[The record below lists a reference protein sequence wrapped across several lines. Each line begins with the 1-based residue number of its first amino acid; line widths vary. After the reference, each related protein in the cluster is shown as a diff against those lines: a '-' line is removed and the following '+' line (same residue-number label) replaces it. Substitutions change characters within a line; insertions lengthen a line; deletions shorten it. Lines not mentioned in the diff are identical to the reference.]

1 MIRPENSSHM
11 EDWLME
17 KQIEIRTADGIADGF
32 LYTPEGS
39 GPWPGVIQLTDIH
52 GVRPV
57 ARDLAKRIAAKG
69 YVVLLPN
76 VFYRTSKAPLPDFT
90 FKPGDEKAMA
100 RFRELAGPLTA
111 AAMESD
117 GAAYVDFLANQAG
130 VSAGKMGVVGYCF
143 TAAMA
148 MRTAAARP
156 DRITAV
162 AGFHGGRL
170 FTDDPASP
178 HTILPRIKARLYFG
192 HAIEDHSMPKEAIEK
207 FEQALR
213 AWGGKFESE
222 MYDGARHGWTQ
233 PDMPAYNEPQAERA
247 FEKLIGLFDAT
258 LK

>member
-1 MIRPENSSHM
+1 
-11 EDWLME
+11 
-17 KQIEIRTADGIADGF
+17 
-32 LYTPEGS
+32 
-39 GPWPGVIQLTDIH
+39 
-52 GVRPV
+52 
-57 ARDLAKRIAAKG
+57 
-69 YVVLLPN
+69 
-76 VFYRTSKAPLPDFT
+76 
-90 FKPGDEKAMA
+90 MA

-117 GAAYVDFLANQAG
+117 GAAYVDFLAKQAG

-156 DRITAV
+156 ERIAAV

-222 MYDGARHGWTQ
+222 TYRGRASRLDAAGYACLQRAASGAGVRET
-233 PDMPAYNEPQAERA
+233 DRA
-247 FEKLIGLFDAT
+247 FRRHAEMKESQRHSVDEVCNPKLPTESHGLHQILMKMF
-258 LK
+258 

>member
-1 MIRPENSSHM
+1 M
-11 EDWLME
+11 ER
-17 KQIEIRTADGIADGF
+17 QIEIRTADGVADGF
-32 LYTPEGS
+32 LYTPEGN

-57 ARDLAKRIAAKG
+57 ARDLAKRIEAKG
-69 YVVLLPN
+69 YAVLLPN
-76 VFYRTSKAPLPDFT
+76 VFYRTGKAPLPDFR

-117 GAAYVDFLANQAG
+117 GAAYVDFLAKQAG
-130 VSAGKMGVVGYCF
+130 VSAGAMGVVGYCF

-148 MRTAAARP
+148 MRTAARP
-156 DRITAV
+156 DRIAVV

-170 FTDDPASP
+170 CTDDPASP

-192 HAIEDHSMPKEAIEK
+192 HATDDHSMPKEAIEK

-213 AWGGKFESE
+213 AWGGKFASE
-222 MYDGARHGWTQ
+222 TYQGARHGFTQ
-233 PDMPAYNEPQAERA
+233 PDMPAYNEPAAERA
-247 FEKLIGLFDAT
+247 FETMIELFDAE

>member
-1 MIRPENSSHM
+1 MGKQM
-11 EDWLME
+11 EFRAAE
-17 KQIEIRTADGIADGF
+17 GIGARYF
-32 LYTPEGS
+32 YTPEGA

-76 VFYRTSKAPLPDFT
+76 VFYRTGKAPLPAPPL
-90 FKPGDEKAMA
+90 KPGDEKAMA

-117 GAAYVDFLANQAG
+117 GAAYVDFLAEQAG

-156 DRITAV
+156 ERIVAV

-170 FTDDPASP
+170 FTDAPATP

-213 AWGGKFESE
+213 AWGGKFGSE
-222 MYDGARHGWTQ
+222 TYQGARHGFTQ
-233 PDMPAYNEPQAERA
+233 PDMPAYNEAAAERA
-247 FEKLIGLFDAT
+247 FETMVKLFDAE
-258 LK
+258 L

>member
-1 MIRPENSSHM
+1 
-11 EDWLME
+11 ME
-17 KQIEIRTADGIADGF
+17 KAIEIRTADGTADGF
-32 LYTPEGS
+32 LCAPEGS
-39 GPWPGVIQLTDIH
+39 GSWPGIIQLTDIH

-76 VFYRTSKAPLPDFT
+76 VFYRTGKAPLPDFT

-111 AAMESD
+111 DAMERD
-117 GAAYVDFLANQAG
+117 GGAYVDFLAKQAG
-130 VSAGKMGVVGYCF
+130 VMPGKMGVVGYCF

-156 DRITAV
+156 ERIVAV

-170 FTDDPASP
+170 FTADSTSP
-178 HTILPRIKARLYFG
+178 HTILPRIKARFYFG
-192 HAIEDHSMPKEAIEK
+192 HATEDHSMPKEAIEK

-222 MYDGARHGWTQ
+222 TYDGAHHGWTQ
-233 PDMPAYNEPQAERA
+233 PDMPAYNEPAAERA
-247 FEKLIGLFDAT
+247 FEKLIELFDAT

>member
-1 MIRPENSSHM
+1 
-11 EDWLME
+11 ME
-17 KQIEIRTADGIADGF
+17 KQIEIRTADGVADGF
-32 LYTPEGS
+32 LYTPEGN
-39 GPWPGVIQLTDIH
+39 GPWPGIIQLTDIH

-76 VFYRTSKAPLPDFT
+76 VFYRTGKAPLPDFQ

-117 GAAYVDFLANQAG
+117 GAAYGDFLARHAG
-130 VSAGKMGVVGYCF
+130 VSAGPMGVAGYCF

-148 MRTAAARP
+148 MRTAAVRSE
-156 DRITAV
+156 RIAV
-162 AGFHGGRL
+162 VVGFHGGRL
-170 FTDDPASP
+170 LTDDPASP

-192 HAIEDHSMPKEAIEK
+192 HAVEDHSMPKEAIEK

-213 AWGGKFESE
+213 AWGGKFGSE
-222 MYDGARHGWTQ
+222 TYQGAHHGFTQ
-233 PDMPAYNEPQAERA
+233 PDMPAYNEPGAERA
-247 FEKLIGLFDAT
+247 FETMMKLFDEE
-258 LK
+258 LKK

>member
-1 MIRPENSSHM
+1 
-11 EDWLME
+11 ME
-17 KQIEIRTADGIADGF
+17 KQIEIRTADGVTDGF
-32 LYTPEGS
+32 LYTPEGT

-57 ARDLAKRIAAKG
+57 AKDLAKRIAAKG

-76 VFYRTSKAPLPDFT
+76 VFYRTGKAPLPDFQ

-100 RFRELAGPLTA
+100 RFRGLAGPLTA

-117 GAAYVDFLANQAG
+117 GAAYVNFLAKQPG
-130 VSAGKMGVVGYCF
+130 VSAGPMGVVGYCF

-156 DRITAV
+156 ERIAVV

-170 FTDDPASP
+170 VTDDPASP
-178 HTILPRIKARLYFG
+178 HKILSRIKARLYFA
-192 HAIEDHSMPKEAIEK
+192 HAVEDHSMPKEAIEK

-213 AWGGKFESE
+213 AWGGKFGSE
-222 MYDGARHGWTQ
+222 TYQGAHHGFTQ
-233 PDMPAYNEPQAERA
+233 PDMPAYNEAAAELA
-247 FEKLIGLFDAT
+247 FETMIDLFDEE

>member
-1 MIRPENSSHM
+1 
-11 EDWLME
+11 ME
-17 KQIEIRTADGIADGF
+17 KQIEVRTADGVADGL
-32 LYTPEGS
+32 LYAPDGS
-39 GPWPGVIQLTDIH
+39 GQWPGIIQLTDIH

-76 VFYRTSKAPLPDFT
+76 AFYRTGKSPLPDFT

-117 GAAYVDFLANQAG
+117 GAAYVDFLAKQPE

-148 MRTAAARP
+148 IRTAAARP
-156 DRITAV
+156 ERIAAV

-192 HAIEDHSMPKEAIEK
+192 HATDDHSMPKEAIEK

-213 AWGGKFESE
+213 MWRGKFESE
-222 MYDGARHGWTQ
+222 TYEGARHGWTQ
-233 PDMPAYNEPQAERA
+233 PDMPAYNEPAAEQA
-247 FEKLIGLFDAT
+247 FEKLIRLFDMS

>member
-1 MIRPENSSHM
+1 
-11 EDWLME
+11 ME
-17 KQIEIRTADGIADGF
+17 KQIEIRTVDGVADGF
-32 LYTPEGS
+32 LYTPEGN
-39 GPWPGVIQLTDIH
+39 GPWPGAIQLTDIH

-76 VFYRTSKAPLPDFT
+76 VFYRTGKAPLPDFQ
-90 FKPGDEKAMA
+90 FKPGDDKAMA
-100 RFRELAGPLTA
+100 RFRELAGPLTPN
-111 AAMESD
+111 AMESD
-117 GAAYVDFLANQAG
+117 GAAYVDFLTKQAG
-130 VSAGKMGVVGYCF
+130 VKGGAMGVVGYCF

-156 DRITAV
+156 GRIVAL

-178 HTILPRIKARLYFG
+178 HTILPRIEARLYFG
-192 HAIEDHSMPKEAIEK
+192 HATDDHSMPKEAIEK

-222 MYDGARHGWTQ
+222 TYQGAHHGFTQ
-233 PDMPAYNEPQAERA
+233 ADMPAYNEPAAERA
-247 FEKLIGLFDAT
+247 FDSTMALFDSE

>member
-1 MIRPENSSHM
+1 
-11 EDWLME
+11 ME
-17 KQIEIRTADGIADGF
+17 KEIEIRTAEGTADGF

-52 GVRPV
+52 GLRPV

-76 VFYRTSKAPLPDFT
+76 VFYRTGKAPLPDFQ
-90 FKPGDEKAMA
+90 FKPGDEKSMA

-111 AAMESD
+111 DAMESD
-117 GAAYVDFLANQAG
+117 GAAYVDFLAKQAG
-130 VSAGKMGVVGYCF
+130 VSAGAMGVVGYCF

-156 DRITAV
+156 GRIGV
-162 AGFHGGRL
+162 LAGFHGGRL

-178 HTILPRIKARLYFG
+178 HKILPRIKVRLYFG
-192 HAIEDHSMPKEAIEK
+192 HATDDHSMPKEAIEK
-207 FEQALR
+207 FEHALG

-222 MYDGARHGWTQ
+222 TYQGAHHGWTQ

-247 FEKLIGLFDAT
+247 FEKLVEVFDAV

>member
-1 MIRPENSSHM
+1 
-11 EDWLME
+11 ME
-17 KQIEIRTADGIADGF
+17 KQIEIRTADGTADGF
-32 LYTPEGS
+32 LYTPEG
-39 GPWPGVIQLTDIH
+39 GGQWPGVIQLTDIH

-76 VFYRTSKAPLPDFT
+76 VFYRTGKSPLPDFQ
-90 FKPGDEKAMA
+90 FKPGDEKSMA

-117 GAAYVDFLANQAG
+117 GASYVDFLAKQAG
-130 VSAGKMGVVGYCF
+130 VSAAKMGVVGYCF

-156 DRITAV
+156 ERIVAV

-178 HTILPRIKARLYFG
+178 HTILPRIKARFYFG
-192 HAIEDHSMPKEAIEK
+192 HATDDHSMPKEAIEK
-207 FEQALR
+207 FEQSLR

-222 MYDGARHGWTQ
+222 TYLGAQHGFTQ
-233 PDMPAYNEPQAERA
+233 PDMPAYNEPAAERA
-247 FEKLIGLFDAT
+247 FEKLIELFDAT